1 MNIKFPDNEIA
12 QDENM
17 IREYS
22 NCLINQIKTNAMSKF
37 IGDEDNKTNYLSLL
51 DSKLNHRSLEFLKH
65 NKQKEIR
72 DKNDENRRKYEEKV
86 IEIEKSKRRR
96 KRGFLRKVVDFAVG
110 AVTYPLEVLDI
121 K

>member
-12 QDENM
+12 QDENI

-51 DSKLNHRSLEFLKH
+51 DSKLNHSSLEFMQH
-65 NKQKEIR
+65 NQQKEIR
-72 DKNDENRRKYEEKV
+72 DKNDENRRKYEERI
-86 IEIEKSKRRR
+86 IEIEKNKRRR
-96 KRGFLRKVVDFAVG
+96 KRGFWNKFPGGLFAVLTPVVDII
-110 AVTYPLEVLDI
+110 EN